1 MEAELMRT
9 EEHRDFYT
17 CNFGLA
23 SFLRF
28 ALGDD
33 AHLATMKTDN
43 GRTSFV
49 FRDEPQGT
57 CRQLA
62 DAFYSEEGAAVGN
75 ARQLLECSRAAKA
88 TLAKADRS
96 EDGTWEIEDGL

>member
-1 MEAELMRT
+1 MRVK
-9 EEHRDFYT
+9 ESRDFYT

-23 SFLRF
+23 TFLRF

-33 AHLATMKTDN
+33 AHLATMKVDG
-43 GRTSFV
+43 GRASFV
-49 FRDEPQGT
+49 FRDDPQGT
-57 CRQLA
+57 CRSLA
-62 DAFYSEEGAAVGN
+62 NEFFSEEGAAVGN